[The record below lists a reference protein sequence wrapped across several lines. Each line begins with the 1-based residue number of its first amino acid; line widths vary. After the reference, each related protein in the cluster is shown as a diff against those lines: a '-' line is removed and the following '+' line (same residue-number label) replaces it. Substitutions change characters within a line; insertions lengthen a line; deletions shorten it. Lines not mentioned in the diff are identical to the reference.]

1 MILTVGGRHRAVRRR
16 RKSWRIA
23 LFAVLL
29 AAEVAAAFYGVVLLY
44 R

>member
-1 MILTVGGRHRAVRRR
+1 MILTVGGRHRAAKRR
-16 RKSWRIA
+16 RKSWRIV

-29 AAEVAAAFYGVVLLY
+29 AAEAGAAFYGVVLLY